1 MSLHVHSEE
10 TMHTH
15 TNRYASLPSL
25 SSHTA
30 VSVEAQSFRT
40 SQQHLYVSL
49 LLTEHFRA
57 SLSTVLSYFFPQS
70 VPKINIRQ
78 NNVLTS

>member
-1 MSLHVHSEE
+1 MLLHVHSEE

-15 TNRYASLPSL
+15 TNRYASLLSL

-40 SQQHLYVSL
+40 SQQHLCVSL
-49 LLTEHFRA
+49 LLTEHIPA
-57 SLSTVLSYFFPQS
+57 SLSIVLFCFSS
-70 VPKINIRQ
+70 TARPKNKFK
-78 NNVLTS
+78 TK

>member
-1 MSLHVHSEE
+1 MLLHVHSEE

-15 TNRYASLPSL
+15 INRYASLPSL

-40 SQQHLYVSL
+40 SQQHLCASL
-49 LLTEHFRA
+49 LLTEHIRA
-57 SLSTVLSYFFPQS
+57 SLSIVLFCFSS
-70 VPKINIRQ
+70 TGRPKNKHK
-78 NNVLTS
+78 TK

>member
-1 MSLHVHSEE
+1 MLLHVHSEE

-15 TNRYASLPSL
+15 ANRYASLPSL

-40 SQQHLYVSL
+40 SQQHFCTSL
-49 LLTEHFRA
+49 LLTEHIPA
-57 SLSTVLSYFFPQS
+57 SLSTVLFNISS
-70 VPKINIRQ
+70 TARPKNKYK
-78 NNVLTS
+78 TK

>member
-40 SQQHLYVSL
+40 SQQHLCVSL
-49 LLTEHFRA
+49 LLTEHIPA
-57 SLSTVLSYFFPQS
+57 SLSTVLFNLSS
-70 VPKINIRQ
+70 AARPKNKYK
-78 NNVLTS
+78 TK

>member
-30 VSVEAQSFRT
+30 VSVEAQFFRT
-40 SQQHLYVSL
+40 SQQHLCASL
-49 LLTEHFRA
+49 LLTEHIPA
-57 SLSTVLSYFFPQS
+57 SLSTVLFHISS
-70 VPKINIRQ
+70 KTAPKINIK
-78 NNVLTS
+78 